1 MNLKQEIIELINKSY
16 KSSFEVEMPDFSALI
31 SQNEDRVNGDFSLPC
46 FSLAKLLR
54 LSPIG
59 IAQKLLES
67 LPKSDLLE
75 KAEVINGYLNF
86 FVNSKM
92 VVSKVLI
99 EFQSLGNKMFV
110 GEDGKGKTICIDY
123 SSANLAKYMHIGHL
137 STTILGESIARLY
150 DNFGY
155 KTVRMNYVGDY
166 GTPWGKMIEGY
177 KLWGNDNDIKARGVG
192 AIQDLYIEF
201 CKHEDEDGFMDRARE
216 TFKKIE
222 EKDPET
228 LKIYNWFVNVS
239 KEENEKLTSLFGI
252 KFDDWRGE
260 NYYSEKMQPVI
271 DELKANN
278 LLTDGEN
285 GSKIVDLGDMGVS
298 VVQKSDGTSLY
309 STRDLATACDRFN
322 EYQFDKCL
330 YVTDISQKLHF
341 AQFFEILKRMGKP
354 FAENLEHIYYG
365 RIRLPEGKIS
375 SRLGKQALLK
385 DIVDVAYQKALEVIE
400 NRNLE
405 NKEEIAKKVAIGAVA
420 LVPLK
425 IDKLK
430 DTTFDIE
437 ASLNFDGETSPYIQY
452 TLARINS
459 IFRKAEAELNI
470 TLNDVKNQEL
480 VLDEALLS
488 PEAFEIIKYLNGF
501 KGLIWSALEKHEPSI
516 ITKRVFDICKAFN
529 KFYQGYKVLDGKNAQ
544 TLNRLKLLDAIRQ
557 MLKHAMHLIC
567 VPTIEKM

>member
-1 MNLKQEIIELINKSY
+1 MDIKNLIVDLLNT
-16 KSSFEVEMPDFSALI
+16 SFNNSFDVEAPDFSTLLT
-31 SQNEDRVNGDFSLPC
+31 QNDTREKGDFSLPC
-46 FSLAKLLR
+46 FSMAKSLH
-54 LSPIG
+54 LSPLA
-59 IAQKLLES
+59 IAQKLSEN
-67 LPKSDLLE
+67 LPASDLVV
-75 KAEVINGYLNF
+75 KAEVLNGYLNI
-86 FVNSKM
+86 FVNDKTII
-92 VVSKVLI
+92 KNILK
-99 EFQSLGNKMFV
+99 EFENNGSKMFV
-110 GEDGKGKTICIDY
+110 GAEGKGKTICIDY

-137 STTILGESIARLY
+137 STTLLGESIARIY

-166 GTPWGKMIEGY
+166 GTPFGKMIAGY
-177 KLWGNDNDIKARGVG
+177 KLWGNDEDIKARGVG

-201 CKHEDEDGFMDRARE
+201 CKHEDEDGFMDMARE
-216 TFKKIE
+216 TFAKIE
-222 EKDPET
+222 NKEPET
-228 LKIYNWFVNVS
+228 LKIYNWFVDIS
-239 KEENEKLTSLFGI
+239 KNENEKLTSLFGI

-271 DELKANN
+271 DELNQKQM
-278 LLTDGEN
+278 LTEGEN

-298 VVQKSDGTSLY
+298 VIQKSDGTSLY
-309 STRDLATACDRFN
+309 STRDLATACDRYN
-322 EYQFDKCL
+322 EYKFDKCL
-330 YVTDISQKLHF
+330 YVTDVSQKLHF
-341 AQFFEILKRMGKP
+341 AQFFEILKRMGKS
-354 FAENLEHIYYG
+354 FADNLEHIYYG

-385 DIVDVAYQKALEVIE
+385 DIVDVAYNKALEVIE

-405 NKEEIAKKVAIGAVA
+405 NKEEIAMKVAIGAVA

-459 IFRKAEAELNI
+459 IFRKAEQELDI
-470 TLNDVKNQEL
+470 TLNDVKNEEL
-480 VLDEALLS
+480 ALDEALLS
-488 PEAFEIIKYLNGF
+488 IEAFEIIKYLNGF
-501 KGLIWSALEKHEPSI
+501 KDLIWLALQKHEPSI

-529 KFYQGYKVLDGKNAQ
+529 KFYQGYKVLDGNNPQ
-544 TLNRLKLLDAIRQ
+544 TLNRLKLLDAIRE

>member
-1 MNLKQEIIELINKSY
+1 MDIKNLIVDLLNTSFKN
-16 KSSFEVEMPDFSALI
+16 SFEGDAPEFSTLL
-31 SQNEDRVNGDFSLPC
+31 SQNDTREKGDFSLPC
-46 FSLAKLLR
+46 FSLAKSLH
-54 LSPIG
+54 LSPVA
-59 IAQKLLES
+59 IAQKLSES
-67 LPKSDLLE
+67 MPQSDLVV
-75 KAEVINGYLNF
+75 KAEVLNGYLNI
-86 FVNSKM
+86 FVNDKTI
-92 VVSKVLI
+92 VKNVLE
-99 EFQSLGNKMFV
+99 EFNKNGSKMFV
-110 GEDGKGKTICIDY
+110 GKEGEGKTICIDY

-137 STTILGESIARLY
+137 STTLLGESIARLY

-155 KTVRMNYVGDY
+155 KTIRMNYVGDY
-166 GTPWGKMIEGY
+166 GTQFGKMIKAYE
-177 KLWGNDNDIKARGVG
+177 LWGNEQDVKARGVG

-201 CKHEDEDGFMDRARE
+201 CKHEDEDGFMDMARE

-222 EKDPET
+222 KKDPET
-228 LKIYNWFVNVS
+228 LKIYNWFLDIS
-239 KEENEKLTSLFGI
+239 KQENAKLTSLFGI

-260 NYYSEKMQPVI
+260 NYYSAKIEPVVKELQEK
-271 DELKANN
+271 N

-285 GSKIVDLGDMGVS
+285 GSKIVDLGDMGIS
-298 VVQKSDGTSLY
+298 LILKSDGTSIY
-309 STRDLATACDRFN
+309 ASRDLATACDRYN
-322 EYQFDKCL
+322 EYNFDKCL
-330 YVTDISQKLHF
+330 YVTDVSQKLHF

-354 FAENLEHIYYG
+354 FANNLEHIYYG

-385 DIVDVAYQKALEVIE
+385 DIVDVAYNKALEVIE

-405 NKEEIAKKVAIGAVA
+405 NKEEIAMKVAIGAVA

-459 IFRKAEAELNI
+459 IFRKAESDLGI
-470 TLNDVKNQEL
+470 TLNDVKNEEL
-480 VLDEALLS
+480 ALDEALLS
-488 PEAFEIIKYLNGF
+488 EEAFEIIKYLNGF
-501 KGLIWSALEKHEPSI
+501 KGLIWQALEKHEPSI

-544 TLNRLKLLDAIRQ
+544 TLNRLKLLDAIRE